1 MGTEAHKKRA
11 PKNIRMAI
19 ITATTTR
26 SLDQDESG
34 HWIAGQIQ
42 ELGHQLVAHQVV
54 ADDPAAIP
62 EMLQEVV
69 CRTKAQIVL
78 INGGTGITAN
88 DVTVEA
94 VQSQFGK
101 TLTAFSALFAT
112 LSFDEIGSAAMLS
125 RAVAG
130 VIDGRAVVFCMP
142 GSLKAC
148 QLACSRL
155 IFPELGHLVKHLQ
168 D

>member
-1 MGTEAHKKRA
+1 MGTQAHKKEA
-11 PKNIRMAI
+11 PKSIRVAI

-42 ELGHQLVAHQVV
+42 TLGHQLVAHQVV
-54 ADDPAAIP
+54 TDDTAVILDA
-62 EMLQEVV
+62 LQEVV
-69 CRTKAQIVL
+69 FQKGAQIVL

-88 DVTVEA
+88 DVTIEA

-101 TLTAFSALFAT
+101 ILTAFSALFAT
-112 LSFDEIGSAAMLS
+112 LSFDEIGSAAILS

-130 VIDGRAVVFCMP
+130 VLDGRSVVFCMP

-155 IFPELGHLVKHLQ
+155 IFPELGHLVKHLH